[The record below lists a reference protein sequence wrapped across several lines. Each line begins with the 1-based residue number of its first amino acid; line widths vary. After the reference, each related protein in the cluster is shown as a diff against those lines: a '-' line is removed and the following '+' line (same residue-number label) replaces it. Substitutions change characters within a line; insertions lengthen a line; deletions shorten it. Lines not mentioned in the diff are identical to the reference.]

1 MMTKNIVLIGF
12 MGTGKSSCGK
22 SLATRLGC
30 AFIDLD
36 KYIESRENMSIPEM
50 FAAKGEAYF
59 REKEREAVRAVVR
72 RKGVVIATGG
82 GTIKDEGNF
91 ALLKERGVIVC
102 LTADVDTILARTAR
116 RGERPMLDGQE
127 DRRKGVEELLASRQ
141 RMYER
146 ADFAIDT
153 STLSPLQVTEEV
165 LSFLRVGGIIRA

>member
-1 MMTKNIVLIGF
+1 MTKNIVLIGF

-36 KYIESRENMSIPEM
+36 KYIESGENMSIPEI

-91 ALLKERGVIVC
+91 ALLKERGVIIC

>member
-1 MMTKNIVLIGF
+1 MTKNIVLIGF

-30 AFIDLD
+30 AFVDLD
-36 KYIESRENMSIPEM
+36 KYIEGKEKMSVPEI

-59 REKEREAVRAVVR
+59 REKEREAVREVVQ

-82 GTIKDEGNF
+82 GTIKDEENF

-146 ADFAIDT
+146 ADFTIDT
-153 STLSPLQVTEEV
+153 SILSPMQVTEEV
-165 LSFLRVGGIIRA
+165 FSFLRVGGVIRA

>member
-1 MMTKNIVLIGF
+1 MTKNIVLIGF

-30 AFIDLD
+30 AFVDLD
-36 KYIESRENMSIPEM
+36 KYIESKEKMSIPEI
-50 FAAKGEAYF
+50 FASKGEAYF
-59 REKEREAVRAVVR
+59 REKEREAVREVVQ

-82 GTIKDEGNF
+82 GTIKDEENF

-146 ADFAIDT
+146 ADFTIDT
-153 STLSPLQVTEEV
+153 STLSPMQVTEEV
-165 LSFLRVGGIIRA
+165 FSFLRVGGVIRA

>member
-1 MMTKNIVLIGF
+1 MTKNIVLIGF

-22 SLATRLGC
+22 SLANRLGC
-30 AFIDLD
+30 AFVDLD
-36 KYIESRENMSIPEM
+36 KYIEGKEKMSIPEI

-59 REKEREAVRAVVR
+59 REKEREAVREVTQ

-82 GTIKDEGNF
+82 GTIKDEENF

-141 RMYER
+141 GMYAR
-146 ADFAIDT
+146 ADYSVDT
-153 STLSPLQVTEEV
+153 STLSPMQVTEEIC
-165 LSFLRVGGIIRA
+165 SFLRVGGIIRA

>member
-1 MMTKNIVLIGF
+1 MTKNIVLIGF

-36 KYIESRENMSIPEM
+36 KYIESKENMSIPEI

-59 REKEREAVRAVVR
+59 REKEREAVREVVQ

-82 GTIKDEGNF
+82 GTIKDEENF

-146 ADFAIDT
+146 ADFTIDT
-153 STLSPLQVTEEV
+153 STLSPMQVTEEV
-165 LSFLRVGGIIRA
+165 FSFLRVGGVIRA

>member
-1 MMTKNIVLIGF
+1 MTKNIVLIGF

-22 SLATRLGC
+22 ALANRLGC

-36 KYIESRENMSIPEM
+36 KYIEGKERMSVPEI
-50 FAAKGEAYF
+50 FAAKGETYF
-59 REKEREAVRAVVR
+59 REKEREAVREVSK

-82 GTIKDEGNF
+82 GTIKDGENF

-127 DRRKGVEELLASRQ
+127 DRRKGIEELLASRQ
-141 RMYER
+141 EMYAR
-146 ADFAIDT
+146 ADFSVDT
-153 STLSPLQVTEEV
+153 SVLSPMQVTEEV
-165 LSFLRVGGIIRA
+165 IGFLRVGGIIRA

>member
-1 MMTKNIVLIGF
+1 MTKNIVLIGF

-91 ALLKERGVIVC
+91 ALLKERGVIIC